1 MEKLLIARL
10 KHHVHVFQILREG
23 KSFCVLYRNYSK
35 IKPRSG
41 IKGIC
46 SLHSFLT
53 QSTAIP
59 PHLSSLLILSSLFSS
74 YHFVSIFQEPRLA
87 LKHFWWTAWQLK
99 PTAHI
104 AIWTK
109 HITIHTTYC
118 TCAFTKLQTSDLQLS
133 GTQLIYLCAAFQLK
147 LVKPTCTGLHWNK
160 DFRVQSH
167 SPSSQNA
174 LGQNNY

>member
-1 MEKLLIARL
+1 MCISLSLRDRIQMEKLLIARL

-59 PHLSSLLILSSLFSS
+59 PHLSSLLILSSLSSS

-87 LKHFWWTAWQLK
+87 LKHFWWLPDNSNPQ
-99 PTAHI
+99 HI
-104 AIWTK
+104 LPSGPNTSLYIQ
-109 HITIHTTYC
+109 HTVHVRSLNC
-118 TCAFTKLQTSDLQLS
+118 
-133 GTQLIYLCAAFQLK
+133 K
-147 LVKPTCTGLHWNK
+147 LVTYN
-160 DFRVQSH
+160 FQEH
-167 SPSSQNA
+167 S
-174 LGQNNY
+174 